1 MFYRVEMKGVFS
13 RIFGTISVTL
23 YFSGSTTTLSKSGS
37 RNFTLLFVS
46 RLGLV
51 LVVLKRD
58 DGGVRGGEGQQKKTV
73 FQSERSGPA
82 CYWEQHYFLSYFQSH
97 HNDLISELVACLELT
112 HILNSYHV

>member
-1 MFYRVEMKGVFS
+1 MLKLKLFFLSYFWYNLCN
-13 RIFGTISVTL
+13 II
-23 YFSGSTTTLSKSGS
+23 FSGSTTTLSKSGS